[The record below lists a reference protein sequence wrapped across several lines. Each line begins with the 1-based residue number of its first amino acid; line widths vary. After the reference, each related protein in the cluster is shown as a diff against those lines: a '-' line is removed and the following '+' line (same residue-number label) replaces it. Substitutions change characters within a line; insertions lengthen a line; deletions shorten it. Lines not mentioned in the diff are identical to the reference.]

1 MASHQGDGD
10 YNNTFQPTASFPSI
24 VSFTQSSTASTDHIV
39 ASAGTTSAQSTS
51 IGPTASAGVQSTPP
65 SDTRSIPTASANT
78 PKGPSI
84 LPQSKTIAFILQ
96 KLLAVI
102 LFCWPC
108 ALLSESRALVLQKLL
123 AVLLLFQP
131 HELDSGPS
139 VEPSGMCYPCIYKI
153 MKLILNR
160 RSC

>member
-1 MASHQGDGD
+1 MTSHQGDGG

-39 ASAGTTSAQSTS
+39 ASAGTTSA
-51 IGPTASAGVQSTPP
+51 SAQSTPL
-65 SDTRSIPTASANT
+65 SDTQSIPTAGANT

-84 LPQSKTIAFILQ
+84 PPQSNTTAFILQ
-96 KLLAVI
+96 KLLTVI

-123 AVLLLFQP
+123 AVLLLCQP

-139 VEPSGMCYPCIYKI
+139 MEPSGMCYPCIYK
-153 MKLILNR
+153 MMRLILNE